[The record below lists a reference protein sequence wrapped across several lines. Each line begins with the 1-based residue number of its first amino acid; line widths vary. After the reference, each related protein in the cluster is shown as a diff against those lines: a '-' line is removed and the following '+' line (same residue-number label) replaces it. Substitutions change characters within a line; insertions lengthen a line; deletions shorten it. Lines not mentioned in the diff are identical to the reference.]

1 MVDQQQVDELSR
13 SLMQAV
19 EQCRNVD
26 RQLQL
31 AANQKKKTEVT
42 LAEVEKRNDADHI
55 QFRSVGR
62 MFVKV
67 TKNDLKVDLNAD
79 LARIVNENERNN
91 AMKLVLD
98 AKKDQITKQ
107 LNDMHPGTKK

>member
-1 MVDQQQVDELSR
+1 MVDQQQVKELS
-13 SLMQAV
+13 STLINAV

-26 RQLQL
+26 RALQL

-42 LAEVEKRNDADHI
+42 LAEVVKRNDATHV

-67 TKNDLKVDLNAD
+67 TKDELAAD
-79 LARIVNENERNN
+79 LQADMTRLSAEMERN
-91 AMKLVLD
+91 AGMKTILD
-98 AKKDQITKQ
+98 AKKDQVTKQ
-107 LNDMHPGTKK
+107 LNDMHP